1 MTRSYSSFI
10 FPTSSFIWGGRAI
23 STVVNG
29 LDEASQQ
36 RPARRTNITQ
46 VEILDTTL
54 REGEQFSRAHF
65 NFNQKLEIAVALAR
79 FGVEYVEIGSPI
91 SYPNALQETT
101 QIVETL
107 KTKNTRSKVL
117 VHCRC
122 NKEDVDLALQTGAYG
137 INLFMGTSKFLQK
150 ASHGKSIQEVA
161 KLAVEMVG
169 YVKSQGRFVRF
180 GAEDAFR
187 TDLND
192 LLYICAALDE
202 AGIDQV
208 DFPDTVGGA
217 TPFEVYDRIREFT
230 KRFKFKVEYHGHN
243 DAGSAIANAHAALEA
258 GAICINTTVLGI
270 GERNGICPL
279 SGLIARLYALDPSL
293 VAKYNLKELP
303 KVDKLLAIM
312 LGVPIPHDMPITAP
326 NAFTHKAGIHTKAI
340 LQDSQTY
347 EVLRPEDFGI
357 KRTLDIASR
366 ITGKHA
372 IAARVAELGLSLPD
386 EAIAAITEKVRQ
398 AAGLEPISL
407 ENVDLI
413 IRSYRPKAKGE

>member
-1 MTRSYSSFI
+1 M
-10 FPTSSFIWGGRAI
+10 
-23 STVVNG
+23 
-29 LDEASQQ
+29 
-36 RPARRTNITQ
+36 
-46 VEILDTTL
+46 

-65 NFNQKLEIAVALAR
+65 NFHQKMEIAHALAR
-79 FGVEYVEIGSPI
+79 FGVEYIELGSPV
-91 SYPNALQETT
+91 SYPNALEELTEL
-101 QIVETL
+101 VASL
-107 KTKNTRSKVL
+107 KQKETRSKVL

-122 NKEDVDLALQTGAYG
+122 NKDDVDKALETGAYG
-137 INLFMGTSKFLQK
+137 INLFMGTSSFLQK
-150 ASHGKSIQEVA
+150 ASHGKNIQEVT
-161 KLAVEMVG
+161 KLACQMVE
-169 YVKSQGRFVRF
+169 YVKGHGRFVRF

-202 AGIDQV
+202 VGVDQV

-217 TPFEVYDRIREFT
+217 TPFQVYDRILEFT
-230 KRFKFKVEYHGHN
+230 KRFKFKVEFHGHN
-243 DAGSAIANAHAALEA
+243 DTGCAVANAHAALEA
-258 GAICINTTVLGI
+258 GAHCINVTVLGI
-270 GERNGICPL
+270 GERNGICSL
-279 SGLIARLYALDPSL
+279 SGLVGRLYSLDKSL
-293 VAKYNLKELP
+293 LEPYNLRELP
-303 KVDKLLAIM
+303 KVDKLVAHM

-340 LQDSQTY
+340 LQDSQAY

-372 IAARVAELGLSLPD
+372 IAARAGELGLTLSD
-386 EAIAAITEKVRQ
+386 ADIATITEKVRQ

-413 IRSYRPKAKGE
+413 IKGQQKMRNEE

>member
-1 MTRSYSSFI
+1 MT
-10 FPTSSFIWGGRAI
+10 TSGP
-23 STVVNG
+23 
-29 LDEASQQ
+29 DEAGQ
-36 RPARRTNITQ
+36 RITGRRTNIRQ

-65 NFNQKLEIAVALAR
+65 TFQHKMDIAMALAR
-79 FGVEYVEIGSPI
+79 FGVEYIEVGSPV
-91 SYPNALQETT
+91 SYPNALQEVTELV
-101 QIVETL
+101 QTL
-107 KTKNTRSKVL
+107 ADKQSYTRVL

-122 NKEDVDLALQTGAYG
+122 AQEDVDMALQTGAYG
-137 INLFMGTSKFLQK
+137 INLFMGTSSFLQN
-150 ASHGKSIQEVA
+150 ASHGKNIQEVTKIA
-161 KLAVEMVG
+161 IRMVE

-187 TDLND
+187 TDLKD

-202 AGIDQV
+202 VGVDQV

-230 KRFKFKVEYHGHN
+230 KRFKFKSEFHGHN
-243 DAGSAIANAHAALEA
+243 DTGCAVANAHAALEA

-270 GERNGICPL
+270 GERNGICST
-279 SGLIARLYALDPSL
+279 SGLVGRLYSLDPAL

-303 KVDKLLAIM
+303 KLDRLLATI
-312 LGVPIPHDMPITAP
+312 LGVPIPHDMPVTAP

-340 LQDSQTY
+340 LKDSQAY
-347 EVLRPEDFGI
+347 EVLKPEDFGI

-372 IAARVAELGLSLPD
+372 IAARAGELGITLPD
-386 EAIAAITEKVRQ
+386 EALAEITEKVRR
-398 AAGLEPISL
+398 AAGLQPISL

-413 IRSYRPKAKGE
+413 IQNYHQKAKGEV

>member
-1 MTRSYSSFI
+1 MQIAIEF
-10 FPTSSFIWGGRAI
+10 GGSAI
-23 STVVNG
+23 STAVDG
-29 LDEASQQ
+29 SDEAN
-36 RPARRTNITQ
+36 RTNNATRRTNIQQ

-54 REGEQFSRAHF
+54 REGEQFSRSHF
-65 NFNQKLEIAVALAR
+65 NFSQKLEIAQALAR
-79 FGVEYVEIGSPI
+79 FGVEYIEVGSPI
-91 SYPNALQETT
+91 SYPNALQETI
-101 QIVETL
+101 QMVKLLEE
-107 KTKNTRSKVL
+107 KKARSKVL
-117 VHCRC
+117 IHCRC
-122 NKEDVDLALQTGAYG
+122 NKEDVDIALETGAYG

-161 KLAVEMVG
+161 KLATSMVE
-169 YVKSQGRFVRF
+169 YVKGKGRFARF

-187 TDLND
+187 TDLKD

-202 AGIDQV
+202 VGVDQV

-217 TPFEVYDRIREFT
+217 TPFEVYDRLREFT

-243 DAGSAIANAHAALEA
+243 DAGSAIANAHAAMEA
-258 GAICINTTVLGI
+258 GAVCVNTTVLGI
-270 GERNGICPL
+270 GERNGICPM
-279 SGLIARLYALDPSL
+279 SGLVARLYSLDPQL

-303 KVDKLLAIM
+303 KVDKLVATI
-312 LGVPIPHDMPITAP
+312 LGLPIPHDMPITAP

-372 IAARVAELGLSLPD
+372 IAARVTELGLTLD
-386 EAIAAITEKVRQ
+386 DAAIAAITEKVRQ
-398 AAGLEPISL
+398 AAGLEPITL

-413 IRSYRPKAKGE
+413 IKSFKPKPKGDSYGD

>member
-1 MTRSYSSFI
+1 M
-10 FPTSSFIWGGRAI
+10 
-23 STVVNG
+23 
-29 LDEASQQ
+29 
-36 RPARRTNITQ
+36 
-46 VEILDTTL
+46 

-65 NFNQKLEIAVALAR
+65 TFQQKIEIAQALAR
-79 FGVEYVEIGSPI
+79 FGVEYIELGSPV
-91 SYPNALQETT
+91 SYPNARQELTALVDLLA
-101 QIVETL
+101 Q
-107 KTKNTRSKVL
+107 KNSRSKVL

-122 NKEDVDLALQTGAYG
+122 HKEDVDQALATGAYG
-137 INLFMGTSKFLQK
+137 INLFMGTSSFLQK
-150 ASHGKSIQEVA
+150 ASHGKSIAEVT
-161 KLAVEMVG
+161 KLAVSMVE
-169 YVKSQGRFVRF
+169 YVRSQGKFVRF

-187 TDLND
+187 TDLKD

-202 AGIDQV
+202 AGVDQV

-217 TPFEVYDRIREFT
+217 TPFEVYDRLREFT
-230 KRFKFKVEYHGHN
+230 RRFRFKVEYHGHN
-243 DAGSAIANAHAALEA
+243 DTGSAIANAHAALEA

-279 SGLIARLYALDPSL
+279 SGLVGRLYSLDPGL
-293 VAKYNLKELP
+293 LAKYNLKELP
-303 KVDKLLAIM
+303 KIDKLVAQM
-312 LGVPIPHDMPITAP
+312 LGVPIPHDMPVTAP

-340 LQDSQTY
+340 LQDSQAY

-372 IAARVAELGLSLPD
+372 VAARATEIGVSLTEAE
-386 EAIAAITEKVRQ
+386 IAAITEKVKH

-413 IRSYRPKAKGE
+413 IRSYHKPV

>member
-1 MTRSYSSFI
+1 MS
-10 FPTSSFIWGGRAI
+10 I
-23 STVVNG
+23 STTNTGPV
-29 LDEASQQ
+29 EAG
-36 RPARRTNITQ
+36 RRTNITQ

-65 NFNQKLEIAVALAR
+65 NFHQKVDIALALAR
-79 FGVEYVEIGSPI
+79 FGVEYIEVGSPV
-91 SYPNALQETT
+91 SYPNARQELTELVR
-101 QIVETL
+101 ILGEKYP
-107 KTKNTRSKVL
+107 KTKVL

-122 NKEDVDLALQTGAYG
+122 NQEDVDQALATGAYG
-137 INLFMGTSKFLQK
+137 INLFMGTSSFLQK

-161 KLAVEMVG
+161 KLATGMVK
-169 YVKSQGRFVRF
+169 YVQSQGKFVRF
-180 GAEDAFR
+180 GCEDAFR
-187 TDLND
+187 TNLED

-230 KRFKFKVEYHGHN
+230 RRFKFKVEYHGHN
-243 DAGSAIANAHAALEA
+243 DTGSAVANAHAALEA
-258 GAICINTTVLGI
+258 GAVCINTTVLGI
-270 GERNGICPL
+270 GERNGICPM
-279 SGLIARLYALDPSL
+279 SGLVGRLYSLNPAL

-303 KVDKLLAIM
+303 KVDKLVATM
-312 LGVPIPHDMPITAP
+312 LGVPIPHDMPVTAP

-340 LQDSQTY
+340 LQDSQAY

-372 IAARVAELGLSLPD
+372 IAARAQEIGVTLSD
-386 EAIAAITEKVRQ
+386 EAVTAITEKVRR

-413 IRSYRPKAKGE
+413 IQSYQEKSKGEA

>member
-1 MTRSYSSFI
+1 MR
-10 FPTSSFIWGGRAI
+10 G
-23 STVVNG
+23 
-29 LDEASQQ
+29 
-36 RPARRTNITQ
+36 

-65 NFNQKLEIAVALAR
+65 NFSQKMEIAHALAR
-79 FGVEYVEIGSPI
+79 FGVEYIELGSPV
-91 SYPNALQETT
+91 SYPNALEELTELVASLERKQS
-101 QIVETL
+101 Q
-107 KTKNTRSKVL
+107 SKVL

-122 NKEDVDLALQTGAYG
+122 NKEDVDKALQTGAYG
-137 INLFMGTSKFLQK
+137 INLFMGTSSFLQK
-150 ASHGKSIQEVA
+150 ASHGKSIQEVS
-161 KLAVEMVG
+161 KLACQMVE

-192 LLYICAALDE
+192 LLYICSALDE
-202 AGIDQV
+202 VGVNQV

-217 TPFEVYDRIREFT
+217 TPFQVYDRIREFT
-230 KRFKFKVEYHGHN
+230 KRFKFKVEFHGHN
-243 DAGSAIANAHAALEA
+243 DTGCAVANAHAALEA
-258 GAICINTTVLGI
+258 GAHCINVTVLGI
-270 GERNGICPL
+270 GERNGICSL
-279 SGLIARLYALDPSL
+279 SGLVGRLYSLDKSL
-293 VAKYNLKELP
+293 LDGYNLRELP
-303 KVDKLLAIM
+303 KVDKLVAHM
-312 LGVPIPHDMPITAP
+312 LGVPIPHDMPVTAP

-340 LQDSQTY
+340 LQDSQAY

-372 IAARVAELGLSLPD
+372 IAARVGELGLTLD
-386 EAIAAITEKVRQ
+386 DADVAAITEKVRQ

-413 IRSYRPKAKGE
+413 IKSHRR

>member
-1 MTRSYSSFI
+1 M
-10 FPTSSFIWGGRAI
+10 
-23 STVVNG
+23 
-29 LDEASQQ
+29 
-36 RPARRTNITQ
+36 
-46 VEILDTTL
+46 EILDTTL

-65 NFNQKLEIAVALAR
+65 NFNQKVEIVTALHR
-79 FGVEYVEIGSPI
+79 FGVEYVEIGSPV
-91 SYPNALQETT
+91 SYPNALQELIQLVELLASKQSRT
-101 QIVETL
+101 QI
-107 KTKNTRSKVL
+107 L

-122 NKEDVDLALQTGAYG
+122 NKEDVDLALQSGAYG
-137 INLFMGTSKFLQK
+137 INLFMGTSSFLQK
-150 ASHGKSIQEVA
+150 ASHGKSIVEVT
-161 KLAVEMVG
+161 KLATQMVG

-187 TDLND
+187 TDLKD

-202 AGIDQV
+202 AGVDQV

-217 TPFEVYDRIREFT
+217 TPFEVYDRLREFSR
-230 KRFKFKVEYHGHN
+230 RFKFKIEYHGHN
-243 DAGSAIANAHAALEA
+243 DTGSAIANAHAALEA
-258 GAICINTTVLGI
+258 GAVCINTTVLGI
-270 GERNGICPL
+270 GERNGICPM
-279 SGLIARLYALDPSL
+279 SGLVGRLYSLNPEL

-303 KVDKLLAIM
+303 KVDKLVATM

-340 LQDSQTY
+340 LQDSQAY
-347 EVLRPEDFGI
+347 EVLKPEDFGI

-372 IAARVAELGLSLPD
+372 IAARAGELGIILSD
-386 EAIAAITEKVRQ
+386 EDQAAITEKVRR

-413 IRSYRPKAKGE
+413 IQSYHQSHKPKGEV